1 MRTWCSAH
9 KQGKIEGYIQR
20 LPSARTPWGHTKL
33 SMQNM
38 RGILLEFLRLWLML
52 DPFRMLTVRKPHQ
65 LVWEIYS
72 LVSPLNF
79 WVHFQNHRTMRH
91 THTHTK
97 NWQWLK
103 SSLSCF
109 HFIICLFLDYQ
120 KMFLDDSYLF
130 FRLIHIT
137 IYILLVDKA
146 RKGYI

>member
-1 MRTWCSAH
+1 
-9 KQGKIEGYIQR
+9 
-20 LPSARTPWGHTKL
+20 
-33 SMQNM
+33 M

-91 THTHTK
+91 THIQKIAQT
-97 NWQWLK
+97 WQWLK

-137 IYILLVDKA
+137 IYILLVDKGKVIYNWFILQIDDILTNTYA
-146 RKGYI
+146 VSIKNLNKFALKTGIG